1 MRLEDMTPDV
11 REKVRKLRPKLC
23 EMPVSYKSV
32 KPEMCQ
38 QCASPCGYGM
48 KMLDLLGMEKPARED
63 PHKESFVQD
72 RRMRKIIKGM
82 NRRWRK

>member
-1 MRLEDMTPDV
+1 MEDMAPDV

-23 EMPVSYKSV
+23 EMAVSYKSV

-48 KMLDLLGMEKPARED
+48 KMLDLLGMVKPERPENR
-63 PHKESFVQD
+63 KEGFYQD
-72 RRMRKIIKGM
+72 RRMQKIIRGM
-82 NRRWRK
+82 NRRWRR